1 MPDTSAATTGTY
13 WNTPQVAEHFHT
25 LPPPPY
31 LRDLLEAHP
40 PARPGAIGLDAGCG
54 AGRNLG
60 ALTAAGYRA
69 VGIDLHPGML
79 YMARR
84 AFPDAA
90 LYQASVLEIPL
101 EQASCE
107 IVVCH
112 GVLHNLA
119 SATEIQRALRELAR
133 VATPGAKISL
143 NLFSNSHID
152 PCLTPA
158 GPADQFTLP
167 NGQKMT
173 LFSPAA
179 IERLIE
185 TAGLTLRGTATTY
198 LSPGDPGQRSVWR
211 AVLTHV
217 RSTGTEE
224 VTACSS

>member
-1 MPDTSAATTGTY
+1 MPDASAATTGTY

-40 PARPGAIGLDAGCG
+40 PACVGAVGLDAGCG

-69 VGIDLHPGML
+69 IGIDLHSGML
-79 YMARR
+79 QMARR
-84 AFPDAA
+84 VFPDAA
-90 LYQASVLEIPL
+90 LCQASVLDIPL
-101 EQASCE
+101 ERASCE

-119 SATEIQRALRELAR
+119 SVTEIQRALRELAR

-158 GPADQFTLP
+158 GPADRFTLP
-167 NGQKMT
+167 NGQQMT
-173 LFSPAA
+173 MLSPAA
-179 IERLIE
+179 IQRLTE
-185 TAGLTLRGTATTY
+185 AAGLTLHGTATTY

-211 AVLTHV
+211 AVLTHA

-224 VTACSS
+224 IVTCSS